1 MSKLTEQYNEFV
13 RKMWVENC
21 EERDSFNE
29 RKLSH
34 AEYKLNYQAFLEDN
48 FYSTIGNTMVWSEEE
63 MDYVTP

>member
-1 MSKLTEQYNEFV
+1 MSKLTEQYNNFV
-13 RKMWVENC
+13 RMMWVENC

-34 AEYKLNYQAFLEDN
+34 TEYKLNYQAFLEDN
-48 FYSTIGNTMVWSEEE
+48 FYSTVVDNWVWSEEE

>member
-48 FYSTIGNTMVWSEEE
+48 FYSTVTDNWVWSEEE

>member
-1 MSKLTEQYNEFV
+1 MSKLTEQYNNFV
-13 RKMWVENC
+13 RMMWVENC
-21 EERDSFNE
+21 AERDSFNE

-34 AEYKLNYQAFLEDN
+34 TEYKLNYQAYLEDN

>member
-63 MDYVTP
+63 MDYVTS

>member
-1 MSKLTEQYNEFV
+1 MSKLTEQYNNFV
-13 RKMWVENC
+13 RMMWVENC

-34 AEYKLNYQAFLEDN
+34 AEYKLHYQAFLEDN

>member
-1 MSKLTEQYNEFV
+1 MSNLTEQYNEFV

-29 RKLSH
+29 KKLSH

-63 MDYVTP
+63 MDYVTS